1 MANVEEFVLK
11 LTQQISPAASVAS
24 SALAQL
30 ESRIKAEQSALSGLE
45 SKLTSAKAKLSQL
58 QEGFGG
64 KVDIGAVAKQRE
76 AIAKL
81 EGVKL
86 DKKSGIGGL
95 QDALPKFKALAAEGD
110 KSAASLSGLA
120 KAAAES
126 DGPLGKIAGGIE
138 KIKSAG
144 AAGVAVAI
152 VVALIAVT
160 VAAVAGAVALAKF
173 ALAAGDAARSSRL
186 LSGAAA
192 GGSMAGAELE
202 AVISDIAL
210 KSPLARDKIAEM
222 GRSMELARLQG
233 RNMQNALEA
242 ATTAASAIGDSAGAA
257 LTSIAEKS
265 QMARRF
271 MLTRN
276 DFTGISAELEGTGIA
291 FADVAQSIAT
301 AQGVS
306 LARATQLI
314 RAGQVSVK
322 DGLEAMNDAV
332 QKKFGKTVAM
342 QMMSIGTQF
351 SKMKEAFSKLF
362 DGIDFEPLL
371 RGLKTITS
379 MFGQNTVTGMALK
392 SLFNS
397 IFSPLSA
404 ASEKVFPV
412 IEAFIQGMIIAT
424 MMAYLGF
431 LKAKAAISEA
441 FGGDSASKIDWVKT
455 AMYAGGIAVLA
466 LGGAIAGLTLLVA
479 LLAAVFIPL
488 VVTLSLPF
496 VFAAALVYGL
506 VRVIMLA
513 YSAISSLVGAL
524 ADTFKAITG
533 IDLGAVGGN
542 IVDSLVNGIKSKI
555 ADLGSVMKL
564 MGQTILGGLPAA
576 LVMHSPSV
584 LLTNQAK
591 MAAASIV
598 EPLRDAEPDAHNAM
612 AALGG
617 GRPDFSGATSA
628 SRSGGKGGGGDR
640 IVNLNGPIEF
650 HGTREDF
657 PLFRKFLID
666 TLEQVSKQSPEPVP

>member
-1 MANVEEFVLK
+1 VANVEEFVLK
-11 LTQQISPAASVAS
+11 LNQQISPAASVAS
-24 SALAQL
+24 SALSQL
-30 ESRIKAEQSALSGLE
+30 EARIKAEQSALSGLE

-81 EGVKL
+81 EGVKV
-86 DKKSGIGGL
+86 DKKAGIGGL
-95 QDALPKFKALAAEGD
+95 QDALPKFKQLAAEGD

-138 KIKSAG
+138 KIKTAG
-144 AAGVAVAI
+144 AAGIAVAV
-152 VVALIAVT
+152 VVALIAIT
-160 VAAVAGAVALAKF
+160 VAAIAGAVALSKY

-192 GGSMAGAELE
+192 GGVMAGAELE

-332 QKKFGKTVAM
+332 QKKFGKTVAA
-342 QMMSIGTQF
+342 QMLSIGTQF
-351 SKMKEAFSKLF
+351 SKMKEAFGKLF

-431 LKAKAAISEA
+431 LKVRKAITDA
-441 FGGDSASKIDWVKT
+441 FGGESASKIDWIKT
-455 AMYAGGIAVLA
+455 AMYAGGIAVVA
-466 LGGAIAGLTLLVA
+466 VGGAIAGLVVAVA

-496 VFAAALVYGL
+496 IFAAAVVYGL

-513 YSAISSLVGAL
+513 YSAISSLVGSI

-542 IVDSLVNGIKSKI
+542 IVDSLVNGIKAKI
-555 ADLGSVMKL
+555 ADVGNVMKL
-564 MGQTILGGLPAA
+564 MGQTILGTLPSV

-591 MAAASIV
+591 MAGESIV
-598 EPLRDAEPDAHNAM
+598 GPLKDAEPEARDAM
-612 AALGG
+612 VALGG
-617 GRPDFSGATSA
+617 GRPDFSGGINAA
-628 SRSGGKGGGGDR
+628 RSGGKGGGAGGDR
-640 IVNLNGPIEF
+640 IYNVNVEY
-650 HGTREDF
+650 HGSRDDLPAF
-657 PLFRKFLID
+657 GKLLRD
-666 TLEQVSKQSPEPVP
+666 TLEQVSRQSQETA